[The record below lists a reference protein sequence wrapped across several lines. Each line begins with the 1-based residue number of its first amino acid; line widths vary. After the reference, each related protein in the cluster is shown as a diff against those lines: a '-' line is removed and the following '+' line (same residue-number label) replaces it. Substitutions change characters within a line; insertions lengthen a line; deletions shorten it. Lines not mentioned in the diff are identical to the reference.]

1 MGICL
6 SGSKQREPPIEQ
18 KRASPRVSLSRF
30 DSTYKSRA
38 QKRTSKILEK
48 DENPSA
54 VENGDMKKDC
64 D

>member
-1 MGICL
+1 MGNCL
-6 SGSKQREPPIEQ
+6 SGSKQPEPTIEQ

-30 DSTYKSRA
+30 DSTYKGRT
-38 QKRTSKILEK
+38 QKGTSKILEK
-48 DENPSA
+48 DENSSA